1 MKEWLKEFGRAYEI
15 WSNNDL
21 PDDKI
26 DVRSEDQFI
35 QDYRKDH
42 PLSLPSDEEIE
53 VMADNLADG
62 CDSPHENFIT
72 GAKWMRSKLEG
83 KV

>member
-1 MKEWLKEFGRAYEI
+1 MKEWLKKFGRSYKI

-35 QDYRKDH
+35 FDYLKNH
-42 PLSLPSDEEIE
+42 PLPLPSDEKIEI
-53 VMADNLADG
+53 MADNLAYG
-62 CDSPHENFIT
+62 YDSPYENFIT
-72 GAKWMRSKLEG
+72 GAKWMRCKLEG